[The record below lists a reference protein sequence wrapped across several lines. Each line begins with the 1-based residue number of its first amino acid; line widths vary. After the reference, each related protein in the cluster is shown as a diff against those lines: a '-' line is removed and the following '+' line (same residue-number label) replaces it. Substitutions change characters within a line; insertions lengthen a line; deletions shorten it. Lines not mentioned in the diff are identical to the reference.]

1 MIALARSEPGITIS
15 SKVLDAN
22 PMLLGV
28 QNGTLDLRTGELRA
42 PQREDYLTKV
52 APVAF
57 DPDAK
62 CPLWLQTMN
71 RSAESDDASVLSAN
85 GCITDWAGPTVARP
99 DRNRLD
105 TRNQSMLVIR
115 LPDIR

>member
-42 PQREDYLTKV
+42 PQREDYLKKV

-62 CPLWLQTMN
+62 YPLWLQTTN

-85 GCITDWAGPTVARP
+85 GCITDWARPTVARP

-105 TRNQSMLVIR
+105 TRNQTMLVIR